1 MARLILERQSLKSR
15 PRRSDS
21 YLFSVYNGDMQF
33 SGTQAQL
40 FQAIQD
46 GGQRFQCIGR
56 MGIPKVAVL
65 AAGVAAAGAGVA
77 LSSKVVEH
85 RQKKEIKKLV
95 KREVRKAARARP
107 HRGISFDLFS

>member
-1 MARLILERQSLKSR
+1 MK
-15 PRRSDS
+15 
-21 YLFSVYNGDMQF
+21 F

-46 GGQRFQCIGR
+46 GGERFQCIGR

-77 LSSKVVEH
+77 LSNKVVEQK
-85 RQKKEIKKLV
+85 QKKEIKKLV
-95 KREVRKAARARP
+95 KREVRKAVRARP
-107 HRGISFDLFS
+107 HNGISFDLFG

>member
-1 MARLILERQSLKSR
+1 MK
-15 PRRSDS
+15 
-21 YLFSVYNGDMQF
+21 F

-77 LSSKVVEH
+77 LSIKVAE
-85 RQKKEIKKLV
+85 QKQKREVKKLV
-95 KREVRKAARARP
+95 KREVQKAVKARP
-107 HRGISFDLFS
+107 HRGISFDLFG